1 LILTTL
7 ALTILDDKFKDKIGE
22 WKLIKLKSTK
32 WIKKTK
38 KDMSEYLL
46 LQKSIQDGLEN
57 DLVFDFKGIEK

>member
-1 LILTTL
+1 LTTL

>member
-1 LILTTL
+1 MILTTL